1 TFRSEVINLVW
12 NRIVALKRAVG
23 FRLAVLSSQTE
34 VYSLSPAV
42 FLGRS
47 TELMLGRTP
56 PWAMVTPAM
65 SLLSSSSLAA
75 VQAHGLSTLSTDAA
89 GELDVLG
96 HDGHSLGVDGAKV
109 GVLEESDEVSLGGL
123 LEGHHG
129 GRLEAEVGLE
139 VLGDLADQT
148 LEGELADEQLRGLL
162 VATDLTKSNGTG
174 TVTRAVGFWG
184 LHSRKHSSGSEDLS
198 TESVEGA
205 ALALESVDDVH
216 GGDSLSLGVLAVGDG
231 VTNHVLKE
239 HLEDT
244 TGLLIDESRDTLDST
259 TAGETANSGLG
270 DALDVVAK
278 NLAMALG
285 SSLSESL
292 ASLSTL
298 AVLSSQTEVYSLSP
312 AVFLGRSTELMLGRT
327 PPWAMVTPAMS
338 LLSSSSLAA
347 VQAHGLSTL
356 STDAAGELDVLGH
369 DGHSLGVD
377 GAKVGVLE
385 ESDEVSLGGLLEGHH
400 GGRLEAEVGLEVLG
414 DLADQTLEGE
424 LADEQ
429 LRGLLVATD
438 LTKSNGTGTVT
449 RAVGFWGLHSRKHSS
464 GSEDL
469 STESV
474 EGAALALESVDDV
487 HGGDSLSLGVLA
499 VGDGVTNHV
508 LKEHLEDTTG
518 LLIDESRDTLDST
531 TAGETANSGLGDA
544 LDVVAKNLAMALGSS
559 LSESLASLST
569 SGHDCT

>member
-1 TFRSEVINLVW
+1 VINLVW

-23 FRLAVLSSQTE
+23 FWVVTIDTTME

-56 PWAMVTPAM
+56 PWAMVTPDM
-65 SLLSSSSLAA
+65 SLFSSSSFAA
-75 VQAHGLSTLSTDAA
+75 VQAQRLSTLSTNAA
-89 GELDVLG
+89 GELDVLR
-96 HDGHSLGVDGAKV
+96 HDGHSLGVDGAQV

-148 LEGELADEQLRGLL
+148 LEGELADKQLGRLL
-162 VATDLTKSNGTG
+162 VATDLAESHGTG
-174 TVTRAVGFWG
+174 TVTRAVGFWFCT
-184 LHSRKHSSGSEDLS
+184 RREHSSRLEDLS

-205 ALALESVDDVH
+205 ALTLKSVDDVH

-231 VTNHVLKE
+231 VTDHVLKE

-244 TGLLIDESRDTLDST
+244 TGLLVDESRDALDST
-259 TAGETANSGLG
+259 TAGETANRGLG

-292 ASLSTL
+292 ASLSTSGH
-298 AVLSSQTEVYSLSP
+298 ACTSMEVYSLSP

-327 PPWAMVTPAMS
+327 PPWAMVTPDMS
-338 LLSSSSLAA
+338 LFSSSSFAA
-347 VQAHGLSTL
+347 VQAQRLSTL
-356 STDAAGELDVLGH
+356 STNAAGELDVLRH

-377 GAKVGVLE
+377 GAQVGVLE

-424 LADEQ
+424 LADKQ
-429 LRGLLVATD
+429 LGRLLVATD
-438 LTKSNGTGTVT
+438 LAESHGTGTVT
-449 RAVGFWGLHSRKHSS
+449 RAVGFWFCTRREHSS
-464 GSEDL
+464 RLEDL

-474 EGAALALESVDDV
+474 EGAALTLKSVDDV

-499 VGDGVTNHV
+499 VGDGVTDHV

-518 LLIDESRDTLDST
+518 LLVDESRDALDST
-531 TAGETANSGLGDA
+531 TAGETANRGLGDA

-569 SGHDCT
+569 SGHACT